1 MLADAYVSHQLDGRA
16 RLRLPAK
23 RGDAGYFAQL
33 CRAVSEIPQVAAAQ
47 ADPRTASLLLEYRG
61 GLPALARAAQERRL
75 FQLVGSE
82 SRSVRAQVR
91 HTLHTMDHD
100 LARISAGSWTFNDAL
115 FLALLGFALHEAMLG
130 RLAAPAATLM
140 WYAFST
146 LYLPEGQRTGMRINT

>member
-1 MLADAYVSHQLDGRA
+1 MLPDAYISHQLDGRA
-16 RLRLPAK
+16 RLRVAAK

-33 CRAVSEIPQVAAAQ
+33 CRALRELPEVAAAQ
-47 ADPRTASLLLEYRG
+47 ANPRTASLLLEYRG
-61 GLPALARAAQERRL
+61 SLPGLARLAQERRL
-75 FQLVGSE
+75 FHLVGSE

-91 HTLHTMDHD
+91 HTLRAMDQD

-115 FLALLGFALHEAMLG
+115 FLALLGFAVHEAMLG

-146 LYLPEGQRTGMRINT
+146 LYLPEGQHTGVRVNT